1 MLKNPLQSIRI
12 TSHFEEDPVLKQ
24 STTPKLELIADGAV
38 SGGTREHDS
47 RPISVGSSVV
57 DYLMSNAEHAA
68 GYEHISS
75 G

>member
-1 MLKNPLQSIRI
+1 MLKNLLQSIRI
-12 TSHFEEDPVLKQ
+12 TSDFEEDPVLKQ
-24 STTPKLELIADGAV
+24 SATPKLELIAHGGV

-47 RPISVGSSVV
+47 RPVCVGSSVV
-57 DYLMSNAEHAA
+57 DYPTSKAEHAA